1 MKKFIQKQSLKL
13 SSLVVLGMM
22 AGADDAYAA
31 GINAGADGGFDDIGK
46 DIISGIDQLPGLV
59 TGTSYMLGTLLGVLG
74 ILKIKD
80 HVENPGQTPLQH
92 GVIRLAAGGGLFAL
106 PIITESMTTLLDGDT
121 AATGAKT
128 AKVSAV
134 EFGVVG
140 GTP

>member
-22 AGADDAYAA
+22 AGADDAYAQ
-31 GINAGADGGFDDIGK
+31 INAGTDGGFDDIGK
-46 DIISGIDQLPGLV
+46 DIIGGIDQLPGLV

-106 PIITESMTTLLDGDT
+106 PIICLLYTSPSPRDRG
-121 AATGAKT
+121 
-128 AKVSAV
+128 
-134 EFGVVG
+134 
-140 GTP
+140 

>member
-1 MKKFIQKQSLKL
+1 MKKFIQKQSLKF

-22 AGADDAYAA
+22 AGADDAHAITA
-31 GINAGADGGFDDIGK
+31 GNDGTFNEVGK
-46 DIISGIDQLPGLV
+46 DIIGGIEQLPGLI
-59 TGTSYMLGTLLGVLG
+59 TGTSYMLGTLLAVLG

-121 AATGAKT
+121 GATGAAT
-128 AKVSAV
+128 AKVTKV
-134 EFGVVG
+134 EYGVN
-140 GTP
+140 